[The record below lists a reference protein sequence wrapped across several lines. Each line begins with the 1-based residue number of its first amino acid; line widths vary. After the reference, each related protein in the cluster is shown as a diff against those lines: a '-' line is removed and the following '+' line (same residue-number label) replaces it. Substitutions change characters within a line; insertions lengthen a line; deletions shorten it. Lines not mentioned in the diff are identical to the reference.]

1 MLNVRSYILDDIEF
15 TSLDTSEKELI
26 LSRNEALY
34 LSDNVTLMIERD
46 QDETVLIGSMR
57 NVAPTAPLPVPIEI
71 IEKIGLA
78 ILYTTDPDNIGKDY
92 IGMFDINELYL
103 LREIAQSF
111 VKINN
116 ESVGYNLSRKIYT
129 AILQDKYE
137 QDKILNSLLTSD
149 EPLNKTLEE
158 FPNKP

>member
-1 MLNVRSYILDDIEF
+1 MLD
-15 TSLDTSEKELI
+15 KELA

-46 QDETVLIGSMR
+46 HDETILIGSMR

-71 IEKIGLA
+71 IEKLGMA
-78 ILYTTDPDNIGKDY
+78 ILYTTDSDNEGKDY
-92 IGMFDINELYL
+92 IGTFDINELYL

-111 VKINN
+111 VKIND
-116 ESVGYNLSRKIYT
+116 EQVGYNLSRKIYK

>member
-1 MLNVRSYILDDIEF
+1 LDELEF
-15 TSLDTSEKELI
+15 TSLDTLEKELI

-46 QDETVLIGSMR
+46 HDETILIGSMR

-71 IEKIGLA
+71 IEKLGMA
-78 ILYTTDPDNIGKDY
+78 ILYTTDSDNEGKDY

-116 ESVGYNLSRKIYT
+116 EYVGYNLSRKIYT
-129 AILQDKYE
+129 AILQDRYE
-137 QDKILNSLLTSD
+137 QDKILNNLLTSD

>member
-1 MLNVRSYILDDIEF
+1 MDDIEF
-15 TSLDTSEKELI
+15 TSLNMLDKELA

-46 QDETVLIGSMR
+46 HDETILIGSMR

-71 IEKIGLA
+71 IEKLGMA
-78 ILYTTDPDNIGKDY
+78 ILYTTDSDNEGKDY
-92 IGMFDINELYL
+92 IGTFDINELYL

-111 VKINN
+111 VKIND
-116 ESVGYNLSRKIYT
+116 EQVGYNLSRKIYK

>member
-1 MLNVRSYILDDIEF
+1 MDELEF
-15 TSLDTSEKELI
+15 TSLDTLEKELI

-46 QDETVLIGSMR
+46 HDETILIGSMR

-71 IEKIGLA
+71 IEKLGLA
-78 ILYTTDPDNIGKDY
+78 ILYTTDPDNQGRDY
-92 IGMFDINELYL
+92 VGMFDINELYL

-116 ESVGYNLSRKIYT
+116 ENVGYNLSRKIYT
-129 AILQDKYE
+129 AILQDRYE
-137 QDKILNSLLTSD
+137 QDKVLDNLITSD
-149 EPLNKTLEE
+149 ESLNKTLEE

>member
-1 MLNVRSYILDDIEF
+1 MDDIEF
-15 TSLDTSEKELI
+15 TSLNMLDKELA

-46 QDETVLIGSMR
+46 HDETILIGSMR

-71 IEKIGLA
+71 IEKLGMA
-78 ILYTTDPDNIGKDY
+78 ILYTTDSDNEGKDY
-92 IGMFDINELYL
+92 IGTFDVNELYL

-111 VKINN
+111 VKIND
-116 ESVGYNLSRKIYT
+116 EQVGYNLSRKIYK

>member
-1 MLNVRSYILDDIEF
+1 MDELEF
-15 TSLDTSEKELI
+15 TSLDTLEKELI

-46 QDETVLIGSMR
+46 HDETILIGSMR

-71 IEKIGLA
+71 IEKLGMA
-78 ILYTTDPDNIGKDY
+78 ILYTTDSDNEGKDY

-116 ESVGYNLSRKIYT
+116 EYVGYNLSRKIYT
-129 AILQDKYE
+129 AILQDRYE
-137 QDKILNSLLTSD
+137 QDKILNNLLTSD

>member
-1 MLNVRSYILDDIEF
+1 MLD
-15 TSLDTSEKELI
+15 KELA

-46 QDETVLIGSMR
+46 HDETILIGSMR

-71 IEKIGLA
+71 IEKLGMA
-78 ILYTTDPDNIGKDY
+78 ILYTTDSDNEGKDY
-92 IGMFDINELYL
+92 IGTFDINELYL

-111 VKINN
+111 VKIND
-116 ESVGYNLSRKIYT
+116 EQVGYNLSRKIYK

-149 EPLNKTLEE
+149 EPLNKTLH
-158 FPNKP
+158 

>member
-1 MLNVRSYILDDIEF
+1 MLD
-15 TSLDTSEKELI
+15 KELA

-46 QDETVLIGSMR
+46 HDETILIGSMR

-71 IEKIGLA
+71 IEKLGMA
-78 ILYTTDPDNIGKDY
+78 ILYTTDSDNEGKDY
-92 IGMFDINELYL
+92 IGTFDVNELYL

-111 VKINN
+111 VKIND
-116 ESVGYNLSRKIYT
+116 EQVGYNLSRKIYK